1 MSKHDKAKLLNT
13 LTLTT
18 TATNPPPQSQNIRAR
33 DGEVIIYKRT
43 RSKHYQCRYKL
54 ADGTWLRV
62 STHQASL
69 ESAIAAACSLYDQAR
84 FRQRQGFTPQ
94 AHSFAHIANHYVQ
107 VLTESID
114 KQWREESKKPYARR
128 LARQGIQRRQTVLDA
143 YLVCVRDYF
152 IPFFKQTPIDEITQA
167 DLAAFEHWRDTRRQR
182 TLVASTQQNYISAWN
197 RLMAFAKERNYLPQ
211 QHRCPSLKRRG
222 RKSTPRP
229 AFTEE
234 EVERLLAFMREWREK
249 PQRYPEALSR
259 PLCCDYVE
267 MLLLTGMRHSTEA
280 YYIKWQHLAWHWD
293 KGVRYLRIWV
303 KGKTGARWLIAKH
316 RAVEVLK
323 RLHASQQDIAYI
335 PFEQLFEQ
343 QLDVRVFRAAD
354 GTTFT
359 RMDSTWNNLM
369 RDSGLGKDTVTG
381 QNRTLYSLRHT
392 YATLALLRNEVDIH
406 TLSKQLGNSV
416 LMIER
421 YYSKLTATMAADRLA

>member
-1 MSKHDKAKLLNT
+1 
-13 LTLTT
+13 
-18 TATNPPPQSQNIRAR
+18 
-33 DGEVIIYKRT
+33 
-43 RSKHYQCRYKL
+43 
-54 ADGTWLRV
+54 
-62 STHQASL
+62 
-69 ESAIAAACSLYDQAR
+69 
-84 FRQRQGFTPQ
+84 
-94 AHSFAHIANHYVQ
+94 
-107 VLTESID
+107 
-114 KQWREESKKPYARR
+114 
-128 LARQGIQRRQTVLDA
+128 
-143 YLVCVRDYF
+143 
-152 IPFFKQTPIDEITQA
+152 
-167 DLAAFEHWRDTRRQR
+167 
-182 TLVASTQQNYISAWN
+182 
-197 RLMAFAKERNYLPQ
+197 
-211 QHRCPSLKRRG
+211 
-222 RKSTPRP
+222 
-229 AFTEE
+229 
-234 EVERLLAFMREWREK
+234 
-249 PQRYPEALSR
+249 
-259 PLCCDYVE
+259 

-316 RAVEVLK
+316 RAVDVLK
-323 RLHASQQDIAYI
+323 RLHASQQDIAHI

-416 LMIER
+416 AMIER
-421 YYSKLTATMAADRLA
+421 YYSKLTATMAAERLA